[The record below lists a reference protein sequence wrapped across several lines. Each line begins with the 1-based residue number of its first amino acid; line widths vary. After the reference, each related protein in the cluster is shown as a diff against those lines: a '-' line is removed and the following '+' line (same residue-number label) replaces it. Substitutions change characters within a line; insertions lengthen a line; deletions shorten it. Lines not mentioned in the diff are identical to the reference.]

1 MVLQYVKDTL
11 KIYLEEQTQE
21 AYREFWDAAYAF
33 LSDYCTSPDEI
44 EKFLDNDMYPELDE
58 NMDFDLTIET
68 IQAFAESFV

>member
-1 MVLQYVKDTL
+1 MQLVKETL
-11 KIYLEEQTQE
+11 KIYLEEQTPT

-33 LSDYCTSPDEI
+33 LSDYCTHPDEI
-44 EKFLDNDMYPELDE
+44 EEFLDGEMYPELDE